1 MLVNFIYL
9 TIFFRHCVPS
19 HAIQLHKWLYI
30 LTKQLLIPNS
40 CDLTSRSMK
49 ELIYLASKINVNFQK
64 VFEEKDECG
73 NNILMELAKNM
84 KDDALREVLTN
95 SATSNYVS
103 RLHSLIRGVLI
114 QSFPAGAKN
123 FTNYVFCHL
132 QFSGVIQNIVN
143 IVVPF

>member
-1 MLVNFIYL
+1 MLVNFILYY
-9 TIFFRHCVPS
+9 FFRHCVPS

-49 ELIYLASKINVNFQK
+49 ELIYLASKINVNFEK
-64 VFEEKDECG
+64 VFEEKDDLG

-95 SATSNYVS
+95 SSTSNYVS
-103 RLHSLIRGVLI
+103 ILLSER
-114 QSFPAGAKN
+114 
-123 FTNYVFCHL
+123 
-132 QFSGVIQNIVN
+132 
-143 IVVPF
+143 

>member
-9 TIFFRHCVPS
+9 TIFFRQCVPS

-49 ELIYLASKINVNFQK
+49 ELIYLASKINVNFEK
-64 VFEEKDECG
+64 VFEEKDDLG

-95 SATSNYVS
+95 SSTSNYVS
-103 RLHSLIRGVLI
+103 ILLSER
-114 QSFPAGAKN
+114 
-123 FTNYVFCHL
+123 
-132 QFSGVIQNIVN
+132 
-143 IVVPF
+143 